1 MVGRTKNIDRRSYS
15 SVVTALM
22 KSHPKLAR
30 HLRVAEELRRN
41 RLKRYA
47 NGLRLRGLEELLTH
61 LEELELN
68 FQKHKT
74 LRLTSFLL
82 LRARE
87 AFVTSLEAVLSGYNT
102 VAFDAMRFVME
113 IEFLFRDFRYNGHH
127 LKDWLTCSEKDR
139 YGRFRPAILR
149 ERNAKRLKKVTK
161 DLSEAIDY
169 KAHSRIVHVG
179 PFKNPFSGTAGL
191 STPDFPFGEDAPFWD
206 IFEHARRLLLQ
217 VHGFQ
222 RRHAPRITMPRGLK
236 DDGLPKFKKAWEA
249 TQQMQGMAYALTKVA
264 ITSEVSES

>member
-30 HLRVAEELRRN
+30 HLRVAEELRRS

-82 LRARE
+82 FRARE

-102 VAFDAMRFVME
+102 CR
-113 IEFLFRDFRYNGHH
+113 
-127 LKDWLTCSEKDR
+127 
-139 YGRFRPAILR
+139 
-149 ERNAKRLKKVTK
+149 
-161 DLSEAIDY
+161 
-169 KAHSRIVHVG
+169 
-179 PFKNPFSGTAGL
+179 
-191 STPDFPFGEDAPFWD
+191 
-206 IFEHARRLLLQ
+206 
-217 VHGFQ
+217 
-222 RRHAPRITMPRGLK
+222 
-236 DDGLPKFKKAWEA
+236 
-249 TQQMQGMAYALTKVA
+249 
-264 ITSEVSES
+264 